1 MTYSLDL
8 RKRVITYIEEGK
20 SKASASRK
28 FNISPDTIH
37 RWWIN
42 REDISPKRKRVSK
55 SHKLDRNHLVRLIEA
70 NPDMMLKELSSE
82 LNMSIHAVWH
92 TLKVLGYS
100 RKKNGTLQRT

>member
-1 MTYSLDL
+1 MTYPLFI
-8 RKRVITYIEEGK
+8 RKRVILYIEAGE

-28 FNISPDTIH
+28 FNISLDTIH

-55 SHKLDRNHLVRLIEA
+55 SHKLDRDHLIRLIEA
-70 NPDMMLKELSSE
+70 NPDMMLKEFSLE

-100 RKKNGTLQRT
+100 RKKNGSLQRA